1 MRTVVVRVSAVV
13 FVVVLLLAVAVVA
26 LGDQAK
32 IIPTRSGPVPDVQC
46 PVGVSPAQAFCYESE
61 TAAPGAPQP
70 SDIGVPQ
77 DPGASD
83 MPYVGP

>member
-1 MRTVVVRVSAVV
+1 MRTVVFRVSAVV
-13 FVVVLLLAVAVVA
+13 FVVVLLLAVAAVA
-26 LGDQAK
+26 LGDQVK
-32 IIPTRSGPVPDVQC
+32 IIPTFSGPVPDVQC
-46 PVGVSPAQAFCYESE
+46 PVGVSPAQTFCYETSVPV
-61 TAAPGAPQP
+61 PGAPHP